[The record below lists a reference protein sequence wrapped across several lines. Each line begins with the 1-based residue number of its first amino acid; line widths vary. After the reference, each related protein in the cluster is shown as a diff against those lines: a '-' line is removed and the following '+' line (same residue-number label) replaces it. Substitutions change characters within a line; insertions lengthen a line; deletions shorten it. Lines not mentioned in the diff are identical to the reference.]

1 MKLEASADSEGTPF
15 FPFLAELTREL
26 TARNAEL
33 KMEQNGSQS
42 YAGGRGELS
51 RSEAG
56 TRERSSFFCGFGE
69 HPRLGRGLG
78 RPACHE
84 GDQANQATPSDS
96 PRAVGHELGKQRR
109 HERGTRSTLLIR

>member
-1 MKLEASADSEGTPF
+1 
-15 FPFLAELTREL
+15 
-26 TARNAEL
+26 
-33 KMEQNGSQS
+33 MEQNGSRG

-51 RSEAG
+51 KSEAG

-69 HPRLGRGLG
+69 HRRLGRRLG

-96 PRAVGHELGKQRR
+96 PRAVGQEIGKTTAAARAVR
-109 HERGTRSTLLIR
+109 TKHTLIR

>member
-1 MKLEASADSEGTPF
+1 MKLEASADSEGTSF

-33 KMEQNGSQS
+33 KMEQNGSH
-42 YAGGRGELS
+42 AGGRGELS

-69 HPRLGRGLG
+69 HR
-78 RPACHE
+78 
-84 GDQANQATPSDS
+84 D
-96 PRAVGHELGKQRR
+96 
-109 HERGTRSTLLIR
+109 

>member
-1 MKLEASADSEGTPF
+1 MKLEASADSEGTSF

-33 KMEQNGSQS
+33 KMEQNGSRG

-69 HPRLGRGLG
+69 HPRLGRRLG

-109 HERGTRSTLLIR
+109 HERGTRRTLLIR

>member
-1 MKLEASADSEGTPF
+1 
-15 FPFLAELTREL
+15 
-26 TARNAEL
+26 
-33 KMEQNGSQS
+33 MEQNGSRG

-51 RSEAG
+51 KSEAG

-69 HPRLGRGLG
+69 HPRLGR
-78 RPACHE
+78 CHE

-109 HERGTRSTLLIR
+109 HERGTRRTLLIR